1 MGSSAKEDR
10 VTRIGLPVILWLTAA
25 FASFVASV
33 SCWFL
38 VDRLTGI
45 FIGLW
50 VPSILSLAVLLT
62 VSLRG
67 RAASW
72 PGEGR

>member
-1 MGSSAKEDR
+1 M
-10 VTRIGLPVILWLTAA
+10 TRIGLPVALWLVAA
-25 FASFVASV
+25 FVSFVASV
-33 SCWFL
+33 ACWFL
-38 VDRLTGI
+38 VDRLTGL

-67 RAASW
+67 RATSW
-72 PGEGR
+72 PEEGR